1 MFLTVLIVIIVLW
14 ALGFNFDIGGDFIH
28 LLIVIA
34 LVLLIYRL
42 VTGRR
47 LP

>member
-1 MFLTVLIVIIVLW
+1 MLLTVLIVIVLLW
-14 ALGFNFDIGGDFIH
+14 ALGINFEIGGDFIH

-47 LP
+47 IP